1 MENIKPQDQV
11 IDLDEIMRQYDAEA
25 RYRVLKGWQNM
36 LIFAVAAAM
45 SLFHLYTAGFA
56 NFWR

>member
-25 RYRVLKGWQNM
+25 RYRTLKG
-36 LIFAVAAAM
+36 
-45 SLFHLYTAGFA
+45 
-56 NFWR
+56 